1 VRENNRVS
9 RPAAT
14 LSKVRKF
21 AGIMLLTGLLPKSFR
36 MSTASAHYTGN
47 LRTEAT
53 HTASGTI
60 ILTDA
65 PVDNHGRGEAFSPT
79 DLVSAALGSC
89 MMTIMGIV
97 AERHSLDL
105 TGVSYDV
112 TKHMSADPRRIRQI
126 DVQFQLPA
134 ALTQKERTILENAAR
149 TCPVA
154 LSLHPEIVQDVAF
167 HYNG

>member
-1 VRENNRVS
+1 
-9 RPAAT
+9 
-14 LSKVRKF
+14 
-21 AGIMLLTGLLPKSFR
+21 
-36 MSTASAHYTGN
+36 MSTATACYAGH

-53 HTASGTI
+53 HVASGST

-97 AERHSLDL
+97 AERH
-105 TGVSYDV
+105 GVNLQGVRWEV
-112 TKHMSADPRRIRQI
+112 TKHMLAEPRRIGQI
-126 DVQFQLPA
+126 DVAFTMPASLPE
-134 ALTQKERTILENAAR
+134 KERTILENAAR

-154 LSLHPEIVQDVAF
+154 LSLNPEIRQEVRF
-167 HYNG
+167 LYEG